1 MGKKAIFYRDEK
13 NRLRRYDEDE
23 KDILNVV
30 NGLSTEEYAEASANF
45 TFTDQDKADMMLE
58 LGQALNE
65 GRISPE
71 EYREAIA
78 DISRIN
84 MLPLADRVILVKRLR
99 ERIERTAD

>member
-1 MGKKAIFYRDEK
+1 MGKKAVYYRDSQ
-13 NRLRRYDEDE
+13 NRLRHYSEEE
-23 KDILNVV
+23 KEVSQIV

-45 TFTDQDKADMMLE
+45 SFTDQDKADMLLK

-65 GRISPE
+65 GRMQPE

-84 MLPLADRVILVKRLR
+84 MLPLADRVVIVKRLR
-99 ERIERTAD
+99 ETIEPAD

>member
-13 NRLRRYDEDE
+13 NRLRRYSEEE
-23 KDILNVV
+23 KDIAKIVNELN
-30 NGLSTEEYAEASANF
+30 TEEYAEASANF
-45 TFTDQDKADMMLE
+45 SFTDQDKADMMLK

-71 EYREAIA
+71 EYREAVS

-99 ERIERTAD
+99 DIIEPAD